1 MRLVWSSLVPVAP
14 PNAVSAPPASRRPR
28 ATRRR
33 AGALRVVPAT
43 VIAVLASGAAA
54 VAQDRVVLEIGT
66 VLATNAGSHVDAQL
80 ASMQSQLERLF
91 HYSSYQLVKQEV
103 SDVRCG
109 KPASFEI
116 PGGRRL
122 RVMPKTA
129 DGGRVALNVA
139 LLKQSHVLMNTDL
152 TLGDRGLIMV
162 GGPRYENGVLIIW
175 IGARRP
181 GDASPSPLAVHEEA
195 TGGAE

>member
-1 MRLVWSSLVPVAP
+1 M
-14 PNAVSAPPASRRPR
+14 
-28 ATRRR
+28 
-33 AGALRVVPAT
+33 
-43 VIAVLASGAAA
+43 
-54 VAQDRVVLEIGT
+54 LEIGT
-66 VLATNAGSHVDAQL
+66 VLATNSGTHVDAQL
-80 ASMQSQLERLF
+80 ASMQNQLQRLF

-116 PGGRRL
+116 PGGRKL

-181 GDASPSPLAVHEEA
+181 GDASPSPLAVHGEA
-195 TGGAE
+195 AEGAE